1 MSDERETSA
10 WKHAVN
16 WRVGEQKGRA
26 APAPMAQRNS
36 LGRLEAPFYYAA
48 EAQILISGH
57 DASLLFTRPHPAV
70 LPDGNLAAAP
80 RREPVALIS
89 MSIAGLKE
97 LSQAAAQVIR
107 LVEQRNGGSQLTPTS
122 TEEAVSDP
130 VSQSVVGK
138 GHDSSEEIGTDSEK

>member
-1 MSDERETSA
+1 MSDDTEPSA

-16 WRVGEQKGRA
+16 WRGGERGERTR
-26 APAPMAQRNS
+26 PAPSIQQSN

-48 EAQILISGH
+48 NAQILISGN

-70 LPDGNLAAAP
+70 LTDGNLAPVP

-97 LSQAAAQVIR
+97 LSQAAAEIIRQVEER
-107 LVEQRNGGSQLTPTS
+107 KGGSQSTPTPPG
-122 TEEAVSDP
+122 EAVSEV
-130 VSQSVVGK
+130 VSESVVGQVHN
-138 GHDSSEEIGTDSEK
+138 GSVERETDS

>member
-10 WKHAVN
+10 WKHAAN
-16 WRVGEQKGRA
+16 WRDGERHERTR
-26 APAPMAQRNS
+26 PAPSIQQSN

-48 EAQILISGH
+48 NAQILISGN

-70 LPDGNLAAAP
+70 LTDGNLAPVP

-130 VSQSVVGK
+130 VSQSIVGK